1 MAFKLG
7 RERRDYKIPGKSK
20 IFDFC
25 KGAGGLGG
33 GGLHPT
39 NTFVTYISK
48 YHYFRVI
55 IYNVEKQ

>member
-1 MAFKLG
+1 MGIWGLG
-7 RERRDYKIPGKSK
+7 K